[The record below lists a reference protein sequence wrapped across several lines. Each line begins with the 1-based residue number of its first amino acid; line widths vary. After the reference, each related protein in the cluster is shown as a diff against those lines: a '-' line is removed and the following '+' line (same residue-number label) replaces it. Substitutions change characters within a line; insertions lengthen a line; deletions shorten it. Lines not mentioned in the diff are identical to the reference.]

1 MTTINYNGL
10 TLKLEATR
18 YSDSGNLALVLTEES
33 TGYLYETVTVD
44 APLTLL
50 MVPDYDVILDT
61 DNIPAELLQLVIG
74 TGFIEEQSYGVA
86 RVGLSTYPIH
96 NLTKKGYAWVDK
108 QVANSWE
115 Q

>member
-10 TLKLEATR
+10 TLTLEATR
-18 YSDSGNLALVLTEES
+18 YSSSGNLALVLTEES

-61 DNIPAELLQLVIG
+61 DNIPAELLKLVIG
-74 TGFIEEQSYGVA
+74 TGFIEEKSYGVT
-86 RVGLSTYPIH
+86 RLGLRTYPIH
-96 NLTKKGYAWVDK
+96 NLTEKGYAWVDK